1 MAVGAPAPGGD
12 YVLYVDQPQ
21 ASRKTARRLSLVAAG
36 LMSVAI
42 CAAVLFVATPQQD
55 DVQLLNKMEKVRMIK
70 GLKNELKA
78 AHQPTEMS
86 LALSLIKHAPTAS
99 VTTLHNIISKWK
111 DAQVSMDDVVGGE
124 GKHSMLAMMPALT
137 SKLQEESTLC
147 AKKDIIFEKFHEL
160 LKKLGHENKERNAT
174 DQALWEAKQAA
185 LHSWLDGESAYRLE
199 IEKKAEAEKGAT
211 FAREAYEKWKA
222 ATLDTKKRLDAMEER
237 YPKEKA
243 DIEAEKE
250 IIKTIMRYL
259 GIMDDQAVDEKSA
272 AAGGYWNENIDH
284 PNAVTKQ
291 PSPAKLK
298 QIKAEIAKLKQRAAA
313 GDGGIKLAMINKLE
327 TKLASFAESDYVK
340 DLLTQMLKDL
350 ALREEVLESALES
363 TKKEYEEHK
372 EKLRKYEI
380 EVVDLSNAADK
391 ATERAAARNL
401 ERKNLDGEK
410 INSGEAYDNEHSEYK
425 IIAPP
430 AERCIFI
437 LLQIMHKINEHCAAA
452 SE

>member
-1 MAVGAPAPGGD
+1 MNV
-12 YVLYVDQPQ
+12 
-21 ASRKTARRLSLVAAG
+21 KRLTCFIANA
-36 LMSVAI
+36 
-42 CAAVLFVATPQQD
+42 Q
-55 DVQLLNKMEKVRMIK
+55 K
-70 GLKNELKA
+70 ELKA

-86 LALSLIKHAPTAS
+86 LALTLIKHAPTAS
-99 VTTLHNIISKWK
+99 LATVHKIVSNWIN
-111 DAQVSMDDVVGGE
+111 AQVSDDDVVSGQGQ
-124 GKHSMLAMMPALT
+124 HLMLATAPALT
-137 SKLQEESTLC
+137 MQLQEESNLC
-147 AKKDIIFEKFHEL
+147 AKKDVIFEKFNEL

-222 ATLDTKKRLDAMEER
+222 ATLDTKERLDAMEKR

-259 GIMDDQAVDEKSA
+259 GIMDDQAVDAKSA
-272 AAGGYWNENIDH
+272 EAGGYWNENIDH
-284 PNAVTKQ
+284 PNAVEKQ

-340 DLLTQMLKDL
+340 ELLLQMLKDL

-380 EVVDLSNAADK
+380 EGKPGRVHL
-391 ATERAAARNL
+391 RAATDCTKWGSRRRAPRL
-401 ERKNLDGEK
+401 TCKP
-410 INSGEAYDNEHSEYK
+410 SGSGG
-425 IIAPP
+425 PVQ
-430 AERCIFI
+430 RC
-437 LLQIMHKINEHCAAA
+437 
-452 SE
+452 

>member
-1 MAVGAPAPGGD
+1 
-12 YVLYVDQPQ
+12 
-21 ASRKTARRLSLVAAG
+21 
-36 LMSVAI
+36 MSVAI

-124 GKHSMLAMMPALT
+124 GKHPMLAMIPALT

-259 GIMDDQAVDEKSA
+259 GIMDDQAVDAKSA
-272 AAGGYWNENIDH
+272 EAGGYWNENIDH
-284 PNAVTKQ
+284 PNAVEKQ

-313 GDGGIKLAMINKLE
+313 GDAGIKLAMINKLE
-327 TKLASFAESDYVK
+327 SKLASFAESDYVK
-340 DLLTQMLKDL
+340 ELLLQMLKDL

-410 INSGEAYDNEHSEYK
+410 INSAEAYDNEHSEYE

-430 AERCIFI
+430 AERAIFI

-452 SE
+452 

>member
-1 MAVGAPAPGGD
+1 MNVN
-12 YVLYVDQPQ
+12 
-21 ASRKTARRLSLVAAG
+21 RLTCFIANA
-36 LMSVAI
+36 
-42 CAAVLFVATPQQD
+42 Q
-55 DVQLLNKMEKVRMIK
+55 K
-70 GLKNELKA
+70 ELKA

-86 LALSLIKHAPTAS
+86 LALTLIKHAPTAS
-99 VTTLHNIISKWK
+99 LATVHKIVSNWIN
-111 DAQVSMDDVVGGE
+111 AQVSDDDVVSGQGQ
-124 GKHSMLAMMPALT
+124 HLMLATAPALT
-137 SKLQEESTLC
+137 MQLQEESNLC
-147 AKKDIIFEKFHEL
+147 AKKDVIFEKFNEL

-222 ATLDTKKRLDAMEER
+222 ATLDTKERLDAMEKR

-272 AAGGYWNENIDH
+272 EAGGYWNENIDH

-380 EVVDLSNAADK
+380 EGKPGRVHLHAATDC
-391 ATERAAARNL
+391 T
-401 ERKNLDGEK
+401 
-410 INSGEAYDNEHSEYK
+410 
-425 IIAPP
+425 
-430 AERCIFI
+430 
-437 LLQIMHKINEHCAAA
+437 
-452 SE
+452 